1 MSSSEERVAPLPAAE
16 HILPEWRA
24 ERREQGLARVH
35 ARLARRA
42 RGVRAAAVVSVV
54 AVLGLVVGFVAHARW
69 AKQYAVAARD
79 GHQVRFGD
87 GSSVRLLDAA
97 SELDVGAASPSAV
110 EVSLKSGSA
119 EFEITPNPKRHF
131 IVHAGVADI
140 SVLGTHFRVTRD
152 AQRVRVEVTRGRVEV
167 SFAGGSRQLTAG
179 ESNWF
184 PPADSASDSA
194 AQPASPTGSASAAV
208 VSNAGS
214 ASSAAPAASASGS
227 ADGGG
232 SRRRFLEHA
241 SRGEYPEAYSVLER
255 APEIVGNASEDL
267 MLAADAARFSNH
279 PAQATHFLERMTRE
293 HPQDSVAPLA
303 AFTLGRIYL
312 SQLGQP
318 AKAADAFALSLRLA
332 PSGSL
337 AEDALAREV
346 EAAELAGQQSRAHD
360 LAEQYLR
367 RYPSGRRLSSV
378 RKSGG
383 LGPSP

>member
-1 MSSSEERVAPLPAAE
+1 VSSSEERLPPLPVAE
-16 HILPEWRA
+16 HIQADWHV
-24 ERREQGLARVH
+24 ERRENGLTSVR
-35 ARLARRA
+35 ARLERRA
-42 RGVRAAAVVSVV
+42 RGARAAAVVSVV
-54 AVLGLVVGFVAHARW
+54 AVLGLVLGFAAHARLV
-69 AKQYAVAARD
+69 KQYAVAARD
-79 GHQVRFGD
+79 GHQVMFGD

-110 EVSLKSGSA
+110 EVSLKNGSA
-119 EFEITPNPKRHF
+119 EFDITPNPQRHF

-140 SVLGTHFRVTRD
+140 SVLGTHFRVTRE
-152 AQRVRVEVTRGRVEV
+152 APRVRVEVTRGRVDV
-167 SFAGGSRQLTAG
+167 RFAGGSRQLTAG

-184 PPADSASDSA
+184 PPADSAPGSA
-194 AQPASPTGSASAAV
+194 PLGASPADSSGAALASSSGASVPAPV
-208 VSNAGS
+208 AS
-214 ASSAAPAASASGS
+214 ASSS
-227 ADGGG
+227 ADPGG

-241 SRGEYPEAYSVLER
+241 ARGEYPEAYSVLER
-255 APEIVGNASEDL
+255 APEVVGNTPEDL

-293 HPQDSVAPLA
+293 HPHDSVAPLA

-318 AKAADAFALSLRLA
+318 AKAVDAFALSLRLA

-360 LAEQYLR
+360 LAEQYLQ

>member
-1 MSSSEERVAPLPAAE
+1 VSPSEERLPLPLAE
-16 HILPEWRA
+16 HIQANWHA
-24 ERREQGLARVH
+24 ERRETGLTRVR
-35 ARLARRA
+35 ARLERRA
-42 RGVRAAAVVSVV
+42 RGARAAAVVSVV
-54 AVLGLVVGFVAHARW
+54 AVLGLVLGFVAHARLV
-69 AKQYAVAARD
+69 KQYAVAARD
-79 GHQVRFGD
+79 GHQVMFGD

-110 EVSLKSGSA
+110 EVSLKNGSA

-140 SVLGTHFRVTRD
+140 SVLGTHFRVTRE
-152 AQRVRVEVTRGRVEV
+152 APRVRVEVTRGRVEV
-167 SFAGGSRQLTAG
+167 RFAGGSRQLTAG

-184 PPADSASDSA
+184 PPADSAPDSA
-194 AQPASPTGSASAAV
+194 AQGVSPADASSAALP
-208 VSNAGS
+208 SSSGS
-214 ASSAAPAASASGS
+214 ASSAASSASA
-227 ADGGG
+227 DPGG
-232 SRRRFLEHA
+232 SRRRFLDHA
-241 SRGEYPEAYSVLER
+241 ARGEYPEAYSVLER
-255 APEIVGNASEDL
+255 APEVVGNTPEDL

-279 PAQATHFLERMTRE
+279 PAQATPFLERMTRE
-293 HPQDSVAPLA
+293 HPHDSVAPLA